1 MQFSKLP
8 AVPLLALL
16 FLTFQADAEA
26 HGYRHYYR
34 YPYPY
39 AYWSYW
45 GGYAYPYFYTGF
57 YGPPYPYAYYGPSD
71 REPGHLRIE
80 VKPVEA
86 EVYVDGYFT
95 GIVDEFDGFLQR
107 LHLTP
112 GTHEIVIYLEGH
124 RSIREK
130 LYLGPGQSYKI
141 RRVLEPLA
149 PGETSERP
157 KEPETAPATTAPV
170 APASEFGALELR
182 VRPDGAEILID
193 GAVWPSSGFEPL
205 VVNLAAG
212 RHHVEIRVAG
222 KAPFTADI
230 LVEAGKTTTLNVMLP

>member
-1 MQFSKLP
+1 MQFPKLA
-8 AVPLLALL
+8 AVPVLAIS
-16 FLTFQADAEA
+16 FLTFPADALA
-26 HGYRHYYR
+26 HGYGHYR
-34 YPYPY
+34 YAYPY

-45 GGYAYPYFYTGF
+45 GYPYPFFYTGF
-57 YGPPYPYAYYGPSD
+57 YGPPYPYAYADYRGSD
-71 REPGHLRIE
+71 REPAHLRIE

-112 GTHEIVIYLEGH
+112 GSHEIVIYLEGH
-124 RSIREK
+124 RAIRER

-157 KEPETAPATTAPV
+157 KEPANRQTTTAP

-182 VRPDGAEILID
+182 VRPEGAEIVID
-193 GAVWPSSGFEPL
+193 GDTWPASGPEPL

-212 RHHVEIRVAG
+212 RHHVEIRLAG
-222 KAPFTADI
+222 KAPFSADI
-230 LVEAGKTTTLNVMLP
+230 LVEPGKTTTLNVMLP